1 MHDSPAALPSGPRG
15 TSSPTAV
22 PGADGATSR
31 PPALV
36 VVPARGGSRGVPR
49 KNLQHVGGASLVAR
63 AVRSA
68 LAATSVDQVVVST
81 DDTEI
86 ADEARRHGARVVLRP
101 ADLSGDLASSE
112 SAVLH
117 ALDALGLAE
126 DPPVTVLVQCT
137 SPFLDPHD
145 LDAAVERVASGERDV
160 VVAVAP
166 THDFQWRAD
175 DDAVRAVGH
184 SVLERQRRQDRAP
197 HYRETGAFYAMR
209 TAGLREGGRRFFG
222 DVGLHA
228 VDPVTAV
235 EIDDH
240 HDLWWARQLATLT
253 RTGSADTY
261 PLLADL
267 DAVVTDFDGV
277 HTDDHAWVD
286 ATGTEHVRVHRGDG
300 LGIAAL
306 RDAGLPFLVL
316 STERNPVVTARADK
330 LRVAV
335 LQGVDD
341 KAAALTAWLDERGLD
356 PARVAYVGND
366 VNDLPAL
373 RLVGWPVAVADAHPD
388 VVAGARLVLTRRG
401 GDGAV
406 RELCDAVLGRRLP
419 DPVPDPAFAQH
430 LDPFDVSAR
439 TLTPTHSLSD
449 ERSRPMSTTTT
460 PRVPEDAPAPVA
472 IGDRLVGD
480 GRPVYVIGEIGLN
493 HNGDVEIAN
502 QLIDVAAAAGVQAV
516 KFQKR
521 TPEISTPADMRD
533 VRRETPWGE
542 MSYLEYRYRVE
553 FEREQYE
560 KIAAHAADRGLQWF
574 ASPWDVPSVAFLE
587 ELDVPTHK
595 VASASVTDHELLR
608 ALADTGKPIILSTGM
623 STLEEIDAAVGILG
637 TDRLVMLHA
646 TSTYPLPPE
655 EANLRT
661 IATLRERYGVPV
673 GYSGHER
680 GLQISLAAVA
690 LGAVAV
696 ERHITLDR
704 TMWGSDQASS
714 LEPTGLEHLV
724 RDIRILEQA
733 MGDGTKRVFEG
744 ELKPKARLRRVDS
757 LAADVSAAGAGVR

>member
-1 MHDSPAALPSGPRG
+1 MHDHPTHDSPPTSGR
-15 TSSPTAV
+15 A
-22 PGADGATSR
+22 
-31 PPALV
+31 PAV
-36 VVPARGGSRGVPR
+36 VVIPARGGSRGVPR
-49 KNLQHVGGASLVAR
+49 KNLQHVGGSTLVGRAVDAAR
-63 AVRSA
+63 AARS
-68 LAATSVDQVVVST
+68 VGQVVVST
-81 DDTEI
+81 DDAQI
-86 ADEARRHGARVVLRP
+86 AAEARRHGAHVVLRP
-101 ADLSGDLASSE
+101 AQIAGDLASSE

-117 ALDALGLAE
+117 ALDTIAVPGTPAPE
-126 DPPVTVLVQCT
+126 VTVLVQCT
-137 SPFLDPHD
+137 SPFLDPRD
-145 LDAAVERVASGERDV
+145 LDAAVDRVVSGERDV

-209 TAGLREGGRRFFG
+209 TAGLRETGRRFFG
-222 DVGLHA
+222 EVGLHA

-235 EIDDH
+235 EIDDR
-240 HDLWWARQLATLT
+240 HDLWWARQLATLV
-253 RTGSADTY
+253 RPGSGAAY
-261 PLLADL
+261 PALADL
-267 DAVVTDFDGV
+267 DALVTDFDGV
-277 HTDDHAWVD
+277 HTDDHALVD
-286 ATGTEHVRVHRGDG
+286 LDGTEHVRVHRGDG
-300 LGIAAL
+300 LGIAAV
-306 RDAGLPFLVL
+306 RDAGLPFLIL
-316 STERNPVVTARADK
+316 STEQNAVVTARATK
-330 LRVAV
+330 LRVDV

-341 KAAALTAWLDERGLD
+341 KASALAAWLAERDLD

-388 VVAGARLVLTRRG
+388 VIAAARLVLTRRG

-406 RELCDAVLGRRLP
+406 RETCDALLGHLP
-419 DPVPDPAFAQH
+419 EPRPAHGTGPDPAFAQH
-430 LDPFDVSAR
+430 LDPHDVSAA
-439 TLTPTHSLSD
+439 TLAATHNPTD
-449 ERSRPMSTTTT
+449 GRPRPMSTTTT
-460 PRVPEDAPAPVA
+460 PRTPETMPAPVA

-480 GRPVYVIGEIGLN
+480 GQPVYVIGEIGLN
-493 HNGDVEIAN
+493 HNGDVEIAK
-502 QLIDVAAAAGVQAV
+502 QLVDVAAAAGAQAV

-553 FEREQYE
+553 FEREEYE
-560 KIAAHAADRGLQWF
+560 KVAAHAADRGLQWF
-574 ASPWDVPSVAFLE
+574 ASPWDVPSVEFLE
-587 ELDVPTHK
+587 GLDVPTHK

-623 STLEEIDAAVGILG
+623 STLEEIDAAVEVLG
-637 TDRLVMLHA
+637 TDGLVMLHA

-655 EANLRT
+655 EANLRV
-661 IATLRERYGVPV
+661 IETLRARYGVPV

-757 LAADVSAAGAGVR
+757 LAAAAAGATAPGSLAATTAR